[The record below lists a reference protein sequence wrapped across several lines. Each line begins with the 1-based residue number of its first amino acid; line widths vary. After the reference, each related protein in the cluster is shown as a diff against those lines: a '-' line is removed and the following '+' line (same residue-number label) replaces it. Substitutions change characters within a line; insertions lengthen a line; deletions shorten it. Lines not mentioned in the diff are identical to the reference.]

1 VKSHDLGMELLP
13 IHKLFDSLSH
23 FYIPEYQRNY
33 SWGEEEVTEFLDDL
47 SNALSKSEPGDDR
60 DIYLLGQI
68 LLCPNDS
75 RPQGLDS
82 DVESLEVID
91 GQQRLTTIYLLLA
104 ILLQRIS
111 PDWTL
116 NLKAGRAD
124 KWKKWQALLLLGN
137 NDEEDRPILRVTS
150 SYVADEFWKAVI
162 AGEALPDAETVSEV
176 NLEFAAKTIGEFITR
191 LETDED
197 RFEILSYL
205 MQQVSVISLRL
216 PDSKQALQMF
226 MNLNNRGMKLDPSD
240 IIKAHFFKHAARADY
255 GHLSEKWG
263 KAQDALLG
271 QKQVKLITSMQNLM
285 RMLLGVK
292 TGKYISNDELFN
304 EWTEYLGNAGER
316 EIAEKVRLETEE
328 LPNRAESLVKISK
341 RQAPRGGDTL
351 SELRGIRVVNAHSMF
366 EVLLG
371 GAHLEP
377 ESFLELGR
385 IVEARTVLQ
394 AFSKVGFNLLE
405 PKIHPWAHKIS
416 QLDPLATREDILRVS
431 RVALKESDL
440 EPLLKELVLKVGNLS
455 YLTRSEH
462 LRIRYL
468 LARINSFVQKKFN
481 VTHHSIDNLLVTRAP
496 SNSNGYDLDH
506 IFPKSAERREFWSA
520 SPAMDKKLGDT
531 DRSREVINAIGNLS
545 LLRGTDNEFSGSDLP
560 WSDEKSKAY
569 SVSEL
574 IICRLLSPSGFAD
587 ISTHPPHQKAL
598 ESIGWPSG
606 LTLDKWNE
614 DATMTLQE
622 FYAKT
627 FVRLL
632 SNDLGIGHQ

>member
-1 VKSHDLGMELLP
+1 MKSHDLGMELLP

-47 SNALSKSEPGDDR
+47 AGALSKSETGEDR

-75 RPQGLDS
+75 RPAGLDS
-82 DVESLEVID
+82 DVESFEVID

-111 PDWTL
+111 SDWTA
-116 NLKAGRAD
+116 NLKAGKAD

-137 NDEEDRPILRVTS
+137 NHDEDSPILRVTS
-150 SYVADEFWKAVI
+150 SYVADDFWRAVI
-162 AGEALPDAETVSEV
+162 AGEPLPDAETVSEV
-176 NLEFAAKTIGEFITR
+176 NLEFAAKTIDDFITR
-191 LETDED
+191 LDTDEN
-197 RFEILSYL
+197 RFEILSFL

-216 PDSKQALQMF
+216 PDSRQALQMF

-240 IIKAHFFKHAARADY
+240 IIKAHFFKHASRHDY
-255 GHLSEKWG
+255 THLSEKWG

-285 RMLLGVK
+285 RMLLGIK
-292 TGKYISNDELFN
+292 TGKYVSNDDLFN
-304 EWTEYLGNAGER
+304 EWTEYLGEAGESA
-316 EIAEKVRLETEE
+316 IAEKVRIETEE

-377 ESFLELGR
+377 ESFKELGR

-394 AFSKVGFNLLE
+394 AYSKVGFNLLE
-405 PKIHPWAHKIS
+405 PKIHPWAHAIS
-416 QLDPLATREDILRVS
+416 QLDPMATREDILKAS
-431 RVALKESDL
+431 RVALKKGELES
-440 EPLLKELVLKVGNLS
+440 LLKELGPKLGNLS
-455 YLTRSEH
+455 YRTRSEH

-468 LARINSFVQKKFN
+468 LARVNSFVQKKFN
-481 VTHHSIDNLLVTRAP
+481 VNHYSIDNLLVTKTPA
-496 SNSNGYDLDH
+496 NNNGYDLDH
-506 IFPKSAERREFWSA
+506 IFPKSLERREFWA
-520 SPAMDKKLGDT
+520 TSPEMDKKLGET
-531 DRSREVINAIGNLS
+531 DRSGEVIHSIGNLS
-545 LLRGTDNEFSGSDLP
+545 LLRGTDNEFSGADLP
-560 WSDEKSKAY
+560 WSEEKSKAY

-574 IICRLLSPSGFAD
+574 VICRLLSASGLKD
-587 ISTHPPHQKAL
+587 ISEHPPHQKAL
-598 ESIGWPSG
+598 ESINWPLG
-606 LTLDKWNE
+606 LTLDQWNE
-614 DATMTLQE
+614 DSAISLE
-622 FYAKT
+622 GFYIGT
-627 FVRLL
+627 FVRVL
-632 SNDLGIGHQ
+632 SDDLGLDH